1 MALCVMAG
9 TAWPQFDFH
18 TSTSDDSPER
28 INAKRLTFFSLCLS
42 ISLAWVPLGA
52 DYYVY
57 YPPDIKRWKTFS
69 VTVLGS
75 WLSMV
80 ITLLMGVGLGTGVA
94 HNPTWATAYDGTPGG
109 LLMAAY
115 GRLGSFGS
123 FWAVINVV
131 GVIANNAPGSY
142 SMSMNFQMLGNY
154 WQKIPRPVFT
164 VLTTVIYAGCA
175 IGGRNS
181 LYSIFKGFL
190 PLIGYW
196 IIIWFMVIVE
206 HELFFQRG
214 RDYDWSIWNNRRKLP
229 VGIAA
234 GIAFLV
240 GWAGA
245 IVGMVRVSPRLPHN
259 NDFSNFTMTG
269 PNILHRP
276 NCKSSPWELRTRS
289 LAWSRFY
296 CCCISPIED
305 AGIALHRPVGGV
317 ESLWTQ

>member
-1 MALCVMAG
+1 MAG

-18 TSTSDDSPER
+18 TTTVGSPENV
-28 INAKRLTFFSLCLS
+28 NAKRLTFFSLCLS
-42 ISLAWVPLGA
+42 VSLAWVPLAA

-57 YPPDIKRWKTFS
+57 YPPDIKRWKTWC
-69 VTVLGS
+69 VTVVGGS
-75 WLSMV
+75 LSMM

-94 HNPTWATAYDGTPGG
+94 HNPAWAAAYDGTPGG

-131 GVIANNAPGSY
+131 GVVANNAPGSY

-181 LYSIFKGFL
+181 LYSIFKNFL

-196 IIIWFMVIVE
+196 IIIWFMVVIE
-206 HELFFQRG
+206 HDLFFQRG

-245 IVGMVRVSPRLPHN
+245 IVGMVRVSHRLPHN
-259 NDFSNFTMTG
+259 DIFFFFFFFSNFTQDQTYYTG
-269 PNILHRP
+269 PVAKAAP
-276 NCKSSPWELRTRS
+276 GNCELGVWLGAGFTAVAYPPLRMLELRFIGR
-289 LAWSRFY
+289 
-296 CCCISPIED
+296 
-305 AGIALHRPVGGV
+305 
-317 ESLWTQ
+317 